1 MFAMKHEGTAWR
13 VRAAAIF
20 AGLFLAGAAWA
31 EPPPGNRLPFEIAGL
46 TVTPQVFAPDLRY
59 PEAPDPDPGVR
70 VEIFVRN
77 SAPRG
82 GTNRFSCNALR
93 FANEAPLK
101 YLQDNLWAWHDT
113 PSLWSEEET
122 LMLPGSL
129 AVWRFNTKGAP
140 WGPGRTF
147 PITVVDWQRI
157 AQSEWEV
164 ALNPQGVWFSS
175 IVFTSHDGN
184 VSPDAVTLH
193 IANQSAAAAR
203 FIGARLFLPE
213 TNDTYRALFPQPP
226 LTGVAR
232 HPADGWIA
240 PGDKG
245 CFQAR
250 VGRLPLTYAAVQA
263 ILADARGQ
271 QFAIWAH
278 LRIKREVFDIGGG
291 WVQESDAPGNAP
303 LLEPFLKTLQRMHV
317 NTANLVSIPG
327 YTDQNGPS
335 GLYTRYPLKRF
346 GPLEPASLF
355 SQDAMLPFVHGV
367 EMLGEPQFEE
377 AAPRPPQAVWQSLL
391 PFAKSRL
398 ITTVTLSD
406 ASTWRY
412 YAGLSDFP
420 HFDAYRVAAPS
431 ADDWMA
437 YDRWGEKRI
446 AWGAPLETIGS
457 MCRSL
462 REMSRPKPIAYW
474 SQGPHFGWN
483 EIGERKRTSPTPDEI
498 RLQAYHALSSRITSL
513 YWFNLSL
520 RSLVQFRD
528 TIEEITRIGRE
539 INMLADF
546 YIEGDAYRYRR
557 LLRDGKPDWD
567 LASIASPKGAVLFA
581 LDLDYEPDR
590 GDKVFLFKRRREGR
604 FNFDLP
610 VYLRAPADVFRVDAE
625 GVYDVKFEVHATGIT
640 IEDRQHKVAI
650 YVAAPSRETR
660 AAIERKRL
668 ELVAAEQAL
677 NFDPA
682 RRGRDFDVLKNGLGE
697 R

>member
-1 MFAMKHEGTAWR
+1 MFAMKLPGTAGTMG
-13 VRAAAIF
+13 AI
-20 AGLFLAGAAWA
+20 ALITGLFLADAAPA
-31 EPPPGNRLPFEIAGL
+31 DPAADHRLPFEIAGM
-46 TVTPQVFAPDLRY
+46 TVTPHVFASDLRY
-59 PEAPDPDPGVR
+59 PEAQDPVPGAR

-82 GTNRFSCNALR
+82 GTNRFFCNALR
-93 FANEAPLK
+93 FGNEAPQKFML
-101 YLQDNLWAWHDT
+101 DGLWAWHDT
-113 PSLWSEEET
+113 PSLWTEEET
-122 LMLPGSL
+122 AMLPGSL
-129 AVWRFNTKGAP
+129 AVWRFNTKAAP
-140 WGPGRTF
+140 WGPGHKF
-147 PITVVDWQRI
+147 PVTVVDWQRI

-184 VSPDAVTLH
+184 VIPDAVTLH
-193 IANQSAAAAR
+193 IANESAAQAR

-226 LTGVAR
+226 FPEVAR
-232 HPADGWIA
+232 HPADGWIPA
-240 PGDKG
+240 GEKG

-263 ILADARGQ
+263 ILADGQ
-271 QFAIWAH
+271 GRQFAIWAH

-291 WVQESDAPGNAP
+291 WVQESDVPSNTM

-317 NTANLVSIPG
+317 NTANLAAIPG

-346 GPLEPASLF
+346 GRLEPASLF
-355 SQDAMLPFVHGV
+355 DQDALLPFVHGV

-377 AAPRPPQAVWQSLL
+377 GAPRLPQAVWQSLL

-398 ITTVTLSD
+398 TTTVTLSD
-406 ASTWRY
+406 ASTWRL
-412 YAGLSDFP
+412 YAGLSDYP

-431 ADDWMA
+431 ADDWPA

-457 MCRSL
+457 MCRAL

-498 RLQAYHALSSRITSL
+498 RLQAYHALSSRVTSL

-546 YIEGDAYRYRR
+546 YVEGDAYRYRR

-567 LASIASPKGAVLFA
+567 LASIVSPKGAVLFA

-590 GDKVFLFKRRREGR
+590 GDKIFLFKHRRESH
-604 FNFDLP
+604 FSFDLP
-610 VYLRAPADVFRVDAE
+610 VYLRSPGDVFRVDAE
-625 GVYDVKFEVHATGIT
+625 GVYDVKYEPHATGIT
-640 IEDRQHKVAI
+640 INDRQHKVAI
-650 YVAAPSRETR
+650 YVAAPDRETR
-660 AAIERKRL
+660 AIVERKRL
-668 ELVAAEQAL
+668 EMIALEQSL

-682 RRGRDFDVLKNGLGE
+682 RRGRDFDLLKTGLGE